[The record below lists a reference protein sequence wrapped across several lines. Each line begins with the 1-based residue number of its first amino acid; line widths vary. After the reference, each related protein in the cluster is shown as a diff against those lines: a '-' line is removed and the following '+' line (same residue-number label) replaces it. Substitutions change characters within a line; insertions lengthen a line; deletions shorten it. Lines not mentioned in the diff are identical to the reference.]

1 MFSVNTF
8 WFYWYVL
15 IGLQSLIKHQVEDW
29 LKRVHQFLDTWQ
41 RRSCSF
47 LLLIIR
53 FERHRLWWKRQC
65 FGDSLKIGWLN
76 SNTCVENFF
85 FCLQHWRPRWN
96 VVKFELDWP
105 EWWQLTKFRAS
116 ARTDLPFYPGSL
128 ICLSWIF
135 FLYIRKDVLDSL

>member
-76 SNTCVENFF
+76 SNTCVESFF
-85 FCLQHWRPRWN
+85 FLSTTLTASMKRCEIWTWLARMMAADKVSCICSNRFTVLSRELN
-96 VVKFELDWP
+96 LFELN
-105 EWWQLTKFRAS
+105 
-116 ARTDLPFYPGSL
+116 
-128 ICLSWIF
+128 F